1 MAQMFLPEDAMRRF
15 KLFAAVV
22 VTAAAAATGAA
33 AQNFATDP
41 IYDSPLFNFEGF
53 YAGVQLGGANVPGPG
68 FVWTAGVVAG
78 VNFALNQAILG
89 GLEFQGGASFNGTGM
104 TGADVLLLGHVG
116 GYVTD
121 QLMVYGALGAG
132 WVNSAGSYAF
142 GAGVEMP
149 LTDQISV
156 RGEVLGTGTWGASP
170 NGARASAGV
179 LFHMN

>member
-15 KLFAAVV
+15 TLFTVAT
-22 VTAAAAATGAA
+22 VTAAAAATGAS

-53 YAGVQLGGANVPGPG
+53 YAGLQLGGANVPGPG
-68 FVWTAGVVAG
+68 YVWTAGVVAG

-89 GLEFQGGASFNGTGM
+89 GIEFQGGASWNGTGM

-121 QLMVYGALGAG
+121 QIMLYGALGGG
-132 WVNSAGSYAF
+132 WVSGTGSYAF
-142 GAGVEMP
+142 GAGAEMP
-149 LTDQISV
+149 LTDQLAV
-156 RGEVLGTGTWGASP
+156 RAEVLGTGTWGMTP
-170 NGARASAGV
+170 NGARATAGL